1 MMANRC
7 RGRTILCGL
16 CGRAS
21 PADSLQ
27 EDLMRDSAH
36 VPRRFTSRIA
46 AAILACAGLLVLPG
60 CWVYSVNP
68 LYENKFLAKLDPDL
82 TFDQTL
88 VGSWWIADK
97 DCPWIVTIA
106 ASQQTYDLT
115 MAPSP
120 QCKSEE
126 KTSKYQGHLVK
137 LDNHVFLD
145 LAPGQ
150 DEVCDSCLAL
160 HQIFLAQIEKNSF
173 ALTPINYDW
182 LKKSIEQKTLII
194 QTLPDRP
201 EVLTASSKE
210 LKDFMRKYADDKSA
224 FQPAPDFIFKRR

>member
-1 MMANRC
+1 
-7 RGRTILCGL
+7 
-16 CGRAS
+16 
-21 PADSLQ
+21 
-27 EDLMRDSAH
+27 MRRSAL
-36 VPRRFTSRIA
+36 VPSRVISRIA
-46 AAILACAGLLVLPG
+46 AGALALASLLMLSG
-60 CWVYSVNP
+60 CWVFSMNP
-68 LYENKFLAKLDPDL
+68 LYEDKLFAKPDPDL

-97 DCPWIVTIA
+97 DCPWIVTVA

-126 KTSKYQGHLVK
+126 KTSKYQGRLVK
-137 LDNHVFLD
+137 LDNRVFLD

-210 LKDFMRKYADDKSA
+210 LKDLMRKYADDKSA
-224 FQPAPDFIFKRR
+224 FQPAPDLMFKRK